1 MRLPFPSPRGSS
13 LMLVVVMLAIVS
25 LLAASVLTFSQRELG
40 AARNERSGDEL
51 LACAD
56 AGRQYI
62 LSRFNLLQS
71 TPVDLSPVNVRLDK
85 PGDVACPPGTPPPEG
100 GRCLRSGHMGQ
111 VSVTGIVAAPSQTGG
126 PRRSLRDLS
135 NTVAKSQLGGVPY
148 LLTVHCEDSRG
159 RQSEVEFLV
168 RFGI

>member
-1 MRLPFPSPRGSS
+1 
-13 LMLVVVMLAIVS
+13 MLVVVMVAIISV
-25 LLAASVLTFSQRELG
+25 LAASVLTFSQRELG
-40 AARNERSGDEL
+40 ASRNERVGDEL

-71 TPVDLSPVNVRLDK
+71 APVDLTPVNVRLDK
-85 PGDVACPPGTPPPEG
+85 PGEVPCPPGAPPEG
-100 GRCLRSGHMGQ
+100 GRCVRSGHIGQ
-111 VSVTGIVAAPSQTGG
+111 VSVTGVVAAPTQTGG
-126 PRRSLRDLS
+126 ARRNLRDLS
-135 NTVAKSQLGGVPY
+135 NTVAKTQLGGVPY
-148 LLTVHCEDSRG
+148 LLTVHCEDSSG